1 MLDTMAQRY
10 GKLPTEMLRQADSFD
25 LMVFDVA
32 VTYEQ
37 YISNK
42 EKKQVD
48 QKMYS
53 QEDLQAKM
61 DNARK
66 NENKI

>member
-1 MLDTMAQRY
+1 MAQRY
-10 GKLPTEMLRQADSFD
+10 GKLPTEMLRHSDSFD

-42 EKKQVD
+42 QKKQVD

-66 NENKI
+66 L

>member
-1 MLDTMAQRY
+1 MAQRY